1 MATKTEHLQLTKPDP
16 SEYYDIEV
24 FNTNADKIDKAIS
37 DNSLRIDAQGKL
49 IDDFDYHYR
58 AGDII
63 DTIRNDLSRN
73 WVLCNGEEFQQK
85 DYPELADA
93 YSPIQALNGGFDK
106 HFAILGTSTA
116 SQNRSIIYGMDYHDG
131 IYGFCGWLNGSD
143 NDTYN
148 DSQARAAIAYTT
160 DLKTFK
166 SKTVWTS
173 SDNAFSATA
182 YNIRY
187 LNGEWII
194 CGTNQSVADSQ
205 YTSMAIIYHGKSL
218 DGALSE
224 IEYKKTSGSKPSA
237 EYAVYD
243 VLFIEGQYIILYR
256 EGTDDIKADIRASL
270 TSGTVR
276 TMTIEKE
283 GVWSTGTSVPPRRL
297 YYGNGVIF
305 FSVYDAVYY
314 INGISDW
321 GNLKKLDSG
330 IRKARYIKYLND
342 YYYVCG
348 ASERNDGS
356 SRIARAKSPDGT
368 FEMVMD
374 STTGSFEETCV
385 NIFYMNGYYLALID
399 DNYDGSKDTSECQLV
414 YTTDF
419 KKWTKLVTFQSA
431 TYDTRS
437 YESMIDP
444 QSDKKLIVTVRSGS
458 SYSEGGVVVN
468 KLVLPK
474 APKDNGSAYR
484 YVKINNN
491 GGTA

>member
-1 MATKTEHLQLTKPDP
+1 MATKTPNLGLTKPDP

-58 AGDII
+58 AGDVI

-116 SQNRSIIYGMDYHDG
+116 SQGRSIIYGMDYHDG

-143 NDTYN
+143 ADTDNYN
-148 DSQARAAIAYTT
+148 QARAAIAYTT

-173 SDNAFSATA
+173 SNNAFPAEA

-194 CGTNQSVADSQ
+194 CGTNQSVADSK

-237 EYAVYD
+237 EY
-243 VLFIEGQYIILYR
+243 QN
-256 EGTDDIKADIRASL
+256 SL
-270 TSGTVR
+270 LPLPHR
-276 TMTIEKE
+276 
-283 GVWSTGTSVPPRRL
+283 
-297 YYGNGVIF
+297 
-305 FSVYDAVYY
+305 
-314 INGISDW
+314 
-321 GNLKKLDSG
+321 
-330 IRKARYIKYLND
+330 
-342 YYYVCG
+342 
-348 ASERNDGS
+348 S
-356 SRIARAKSPDGT
+356 SRHRIKFRQD
-368 FEMVMD
+368 
-374 STTGSFEETCV
+374 
-385 NIFYMNGYYLALID
+385 
-399 DNYDGSKDTSECQLV
+399 
-414 YTTDF
+414 
-419 KKWTKLVTFQSA
+419 
-431 TYDTRS
+431 
-437 YESMIDP
+437 
-444 QSDKKLIVTVRSGS
+444 
-458 SYSEGGVVVN
+458 
-468 KLVLPK
+468 
-474 APKDNGSAYR
+474 AP
-484 YVKINNN
+484 
-491 GGTA
+491 